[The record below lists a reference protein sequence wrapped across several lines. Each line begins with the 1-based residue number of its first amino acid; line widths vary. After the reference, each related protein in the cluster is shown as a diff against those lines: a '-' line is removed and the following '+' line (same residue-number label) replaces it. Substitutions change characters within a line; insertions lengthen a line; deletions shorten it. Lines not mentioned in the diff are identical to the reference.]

1 MHLLWS
7 SEEARGALYH
17 RLKTSVAHSESAGAT
32 DTCRRGSHISVRP
45 FTGSRVPNL
54 VLGEP
59 FCVLV
64 NPLSITLLSS
74 FDPVFNSDD

>member
-17 RLKTSVAHSESAGAT
+17 RLKTSVAHSESPGAI
-32 DTCRRGSHISVRP
+32 DTCRGGSHILVTPS
-45 FTGSRVPNL
+45 TGSRVPNP

-59 FCVLV
+59 LRVLV